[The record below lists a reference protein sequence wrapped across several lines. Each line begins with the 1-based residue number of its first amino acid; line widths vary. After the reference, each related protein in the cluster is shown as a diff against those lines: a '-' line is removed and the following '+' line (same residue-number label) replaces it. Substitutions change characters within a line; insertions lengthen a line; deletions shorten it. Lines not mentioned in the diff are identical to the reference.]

1 MRIHSNKALIVLFIL
16 LGNVIVIKAQVAKY
30 SNEFLSVGVGARALS
45 MANANVASV
54 NDVTAGYWN
63 PAGLNLQQSNLQV
76 GLMHAEYFAGI
87 AKYDFIGGSK
97 RLDSNSVAGITFIRF
112 GVDNIPNTTELIDA
126 NGNVDY
132 SRIKSFNAVDAAVLL
147 SYARNITKIKGLK
160 IGANAKIIRR
170 KLGDFAGAWGFGLD
184 AGAMYDYKKWR
195 FAAMARDVTGTFNA
209 WTYNLSDDV
218 KQTFAITG
226 NDIPSNSVEVT
237 VPKLILGA
245 TRTYYVW
252 KDRISLG
259 GELNFINTFDG
270 KRNTVVKTN
279 AWSMEP
285 ALGVEIGYRGK
296 GAFMSVGGNTL
307 QGSAIFLRGGIGNV
321 QKAKNITGTDV
332 TTVQPNI
339 GVGIKFK
346 IFSLDYAMTNIGN
359 VSTSLYS
366 HIFTVKIDINKKIAA
381 K

>member
-1 MRIHSNKALIVLFIL
+1 MRLLSNKIL
-16 LGNVIVIKAQVAKY
+16 LVLCLIMGNIIVIHAQIAKY

-87 AKYDFIGGSK
+87 AKYDFIGASK
-97 RLDSNSVAGITFIRF
+97 RLDSNSVAGISFIRF

-147 SYARNITKIKGLK
+147 SYARNMTKIKGLK

-184 AGAMYDYKKWR
+184 AGAMYDYKNWR

-209 WTYNLSDDV
+209 WTYNLSDNV
-218 KQTFAITG
+218 KQTFAVTG
-226 NDIPSNSVEVT
+226 NEIPSNSIEVT

-245 TRTYYVW
+245 TRTWNVW
-252 KDRISLG
+252 DDKISIG

-270 KRNTVVKTN
+270 KRNTVIKTK

-285 ALGVEIGYRGK
+285 AFGLEVGYK
-296 GAFMSVGGNTL
+296 KFV
-307 QGSAIFLRGGIGNV
+307 FLRGGIGNI
-321 QKAKNITGTDV
+321 QKAKNVTGTDV

-339 GVGIKFK
+339 GVGIKYK
-346 IFSLDYAMTNIGN
+346 IFGLDYAMTNIGN

-366 HIFTVKIDINKKIAA
+366 HIFTVKIDINKKII

>member
-1 MRIHSNKALIVLFIL
+1 MKHFIFGFFLIISS
-16 LGNVIVIKAQVAKY
+16 LGFAQIAKY

-63 PAGLNLQQSNLQV
+63 PAGLLLQKSNVQV

-87 AKYDFIGGSK
+87 AKYDFIGASK
-97 RLDSNSVAGITFIRF
+97 RIDSNSVAGITFIRF

-132 SRIKSFNAVDAAVLL
+132 SRLKSFNAVDAAVLL
-147 SYARNITKIKGLK
+147 SYARSIPKLKGVK

-170 KLGDFAGAWGFGLD
+170 KLGEFGGAWGFGID
-184 AGAMYDYKKWR
+184 VGAMYDYKKWR
-195 FAAMARDVTGTFNA
+195 FAAMGRDITGTFNA
-209 WTYNLSDDV
+209 WSYTLSDDV
-218 KQTFAITG
+218 KTTFAVTG
-226 NDIPSNSVEVT
+226 NEIPTNSLEVT

-245 TRTYYVW
+245 SRTWLVW
-252 KDRISLG
+252 QNRISLG

-270 KRNTVVKTN
+270 RRNTVIATSV
-279 AWSMEP
+279 WSMEP
-285 ALGVEIGYRGK
+285 ALGLEAGYK
-296 GAFMSVGGNTL
+296 GI
-307 QGSAIFLRGGIGNV
+307 IFLRGGIGNV
-321 QKAKNITGTDV
+321 QKMKNVLGNDI

-339 GVGIKFK
+339 GVGLKYK
-346 IFSLDYAMTNIGN
+346 IFALDYAMTNIGN

-366 HIFTVKIDINKKIAA
+366 HIFTIKIDINKKLI

>member
-1 MRIHSNKALIVLFIL
+1 MKNLVVLLFISTSF
-16 LGNVIVIKAQVAKY
+16 ISIAQVAKY

-54 NDVTAGYWN
+54 SDVTAGYWN
-63 PAGLNLQQSNLQV
+63 PAGLQLQKSSLQV

-132 SRIKSFNAVDAAVLL
+132 SRLKSFNAVDAAVLL
-147 SYARNITKIKGLK
+147 SYGRNIAKVKNLK
-160 IGANAKIIRR
+160 VGGNAKIIRR
-170 KLGDFAGAWGFGLD
+170 KLGDFAGAWGFGVD

-195 FAAMARDVTGTFNA
+195 FAAMARDITGTFNA
-209 WTYNLSDDV
+209 WTYNLSDDL

-226 NDIPSNSVEVT
+226 NQIPANSVEVT
-237 VPKLILGA
+237 APRLVLGV
-245 TRTYYVW
+245 TRTWYVW
-252 KDRISLG
+252 KDQISINS
-259 GELNFINTFDG
+259 EINFINTFDG
-270 KRNTVVKTN
+270 KRNTVIKSK
-279 AWSMEP
+279 ALSMEP
-285 ALGVEIGYRGK
+285 AWGLEVGYK
-296 GAFMSVGGNTL
+296 GFVY
-307 QGSAIFLRGGIGNV
+307 LRGGIGNI
-321 QKAKNITGTDV
+321 QKEKNILGTSV
-332 TTVQPNI
+332 TTAQPNI
-339 GVGIKFK
+339 GVGIKYKVFG
-346 IFSLDYAMTNIGN
+346 LDYAMTNIGN

-366 HIFTVKIDINKKIAA
+366 HIFTVKIDINKKLV

>member
-1 MRIHSNKALIVLFIL
+1 MRNFCLKFIASAFIT
-16 LGNVIVIKAQVAKY
+16 VAISTQAKAQVAKY
-30 SNEFLSVGVGARALS
+30 SNEFLNVGVGARALS

-63 PAGLNLQQSNLQV
+63 PAGLQLQKSNLQV

-97 RLDSNSVAGITFIRF
+97 RLDSNSVAGISFIRF

-132 SRIKSFNAVDAAVLL
+132 SRLKSFNAVDAAVLL
-147 SYARNITKIKGLK
+147 SYARNITKIKGLHV
-160 IGANAKIIRR
+160 GANAKIIRR
-170 KLGDFAGAWGFGLD
+170 RLGDFAGAWGFGLD

-195 FAAMARDVTGTFNA
+195 LAAMARDITGTFNA

-226 NDIPSNSVEVT
+226 NDIPSNSIEVT
-237 VPKLILGA
+237 APKLILGG
-245 TRTYYVW
+245 TRTWYVW
-252 KDRISLG
+252 KDQISIG
-259 GELNFINTFDG
+259 GELNLINTFDG
-270 KRNTVVKTN
+270 KRNTVIKTK

-285 ALGVEIGYRGK
+285 ALGLEIGYKHLIYLRSGL
-296 GAFMSVGGNTL
+296 GNI
-307 QGSAIFLRGGIGNV
+307 QKSKNV
-321 QKAKNITGTDV
+321 LGTDV
-332 TTVQPNI
+332 TTIQPNL
-339 GVGIKFK
+339 GVGIKYK
-346 IFSLDYAMTNIGN
+346 IFGLDYAMTNIGN
-359 VSTSLYS
+359 ASTSLYS
-366 HIFTVKIDINKKIAA
+366 HIFTIKIDIDKKLV

>member
-1 MRIHSNKALIVLFIL
+1 MNMKHLIVICIT
-16 LGNVIVIKAQVAKY
+16 VISFNSFAQIAKY

-63 PAGLNLQQSNLQV
+63 PAGLQLQKSSLQV

-132 SRIKSFNAVDAAVLL
+132 SRLKSFNAVDVAVLL

-160 IGANAKIIRR
+160 IGTNAKIIRR

-195 FAAMARDVTGTFNA
+195 FAAMARDITGTFNA

-218 KQTFAITG
+218 KQTFAVTG
-226 NDIPSNSVEVT
+226 NEIPSNSIEVT
-237 VPKLILGA
+237 TPKLIIGA
-245 TRTYYVW
+245 TRNWYVW
-252 KDRISLG
+252 KEKISIG
-259 GELNFINTFDG
+259 GEVNLINTFDG
-270 KRNTVVKTN
+270 KRNTLIKTN

-285 ALGVEIGYRGK
+285 AFGIEVGYK
-296 GAFMSVGGNTL
+296 GL
-307 QGSAIFLRGGIGNV
+307 LFLRSGLGNI
-321 QKAKNITGTDV
+321 QKGTNIQGASV

-339 GVGIKFK
+339 GVGIKYK
-346 IFSLDYAMTNIGN
+346 IFGLDYAMTNIGN

-366 HIFTVKIDINKKIAA
+366 HIFTVKIDINKKLV

>member
-1 MRIHSNKALIVLFIL
+1 MRILSNKVLIILFIL
-16 LGNVIVIKAQVAKY
+16 LGVTFSFKAQVAKY

-63 PAGLNLQQSNLQV
+63 PAGLQLQKSNLQV

-132 SRIKSFNAVDAAVLL
+132 SRLKSFNAVDVAVLL
-147 SYARNITKIKGLK
+147 SYARNMAKIKGLK
-160 IGANAKIIRR
+160 IGVNAKIIRR
-170 KLGDFAGAWGFGLD
+170 KIGDFAGAWGFGLD

-195 FAAMARDVTGTFNA
+195 FAAMARDITGTFNA
-209 WTYNLSDDV
+209 WSYNLSDDM
-218 KQTFAITG
+218 KQTFAVTG
-226 NDIPSNSVEVT
+226 NDIPANSVEVT
-237 VPKLILGA
+237 VPRLILGT
-245 TRTYYVW
+245 TRTWYVW
-252 KDRISLG
+252 NDRISIG

-270 KRNTVVKTN
+270 KRNTVIKTN

-285 ALGVEIGYRGK
+285 ALGLEVGYK
-296 GAFMSVGGNTL
+296 NF
-307 QGSAIFLRGGIGNV
+307 IFLRGGIGNI
-321 QKAKNITGTDV
+321 QKSKNVIGTDV

-339 GVGIKFK
+339 GVGIKYKVFA
-346 IFSLDYAMTNIGN
+346 LDYAMTNIGN

-366 HIFTVKIDINKKIAA
+366 HIFTVKIDINKKIV